1 MFGFAFGFV
10 LVLESI
16 NDVGSF
22 KGSFK
27 GRDSL
32 KGGGSLKGRV
42 SLKGKDSFKGGSIG
56 ERVGRCIGSGGSGP
70 CCVGM
75 W

>member
-1 MFGFAFGFV
+1 MFGFASGFV
-10 LVLESI
+10 LVLGSN
-16 NDVGSF
+16 NDGGTF

-32 KGGGSLKGRV
+32 KVGGSLKGRV
-42 SLKGKDSFKGGSIG
+42 SLKGRDSFKGGSIG
-56 ERVGRCIGSGGSGP
+56 ERVGRCTGSGGSGP
-70 CCVGM
+70 CCLGM